1 MANESNE
8 KLKVVSIGKLGE
20 YDTLL
25 KQWAS
30 GQASGISEARAL
42 ELIAANSI
50 NAVVSSTEPT
60 GQNENDIWLKEYT

>member
-1 MANESNE
+1 MANEPND
-8 KLKVVSIGKLGE
+8 KMHVVSIGKLGE
-20 YDTLL
+20 YDALL

-30 GQASGISEARAL
+30 GQASGITEARAR
-42 ELIAANSI
+42 ELIAQNSI